1 MLTQMAWHVAAAGR
15 RKLRS
20 LASAHQP
27 RAPRR
32 LFGVKSGLASAMLL
46 SGCTWFAPD
55 AGMGVVATI
64 AQQELN
70 KDAAAIRS
78 PEEAEAA
85 AATVRRL
92 LNRTLTADAA
102 VQIALLNN
110 RGLQAAYDELAI
122 ADAERV
128 GQSLPP
134 NPTFSW
140 RRIQAGPA
148 LESEMQLV
156 TNIIALATLPAR
168 SEIAAERFHQ
178 AQLRAAEE
186 TLRVAHEARRA
197 YYRTVAARELIH
209 FLTESQSAAE
219 ASTKLAARLRETGAM
234 NKLDQAREQ
243 VFYADL
249 TAQLASARQRE
260 ASEREALIRAMGLS
274 GANLDFKLPNALPAV
289 PRRVQTLGGVEVD
302 AVARRVDLQIARVEL
317 DVLAKSY
324 GLTQASRF
332 INIFDG
338 GYADKLEKRPD
349 ERFLMRG
356 FDIRL
361 QIPIF
366 DFGEVRVRQA
376 EATYMQAVNRLLALA
391 VNARSE
397 ARDAYRAYRS
407 TYDIAGHYQR
417 EVLPLRKI
425 ISDETLLRYNAMLI
439 DVFSLLAEA
448 RQRIAATIT
457 AIEAKRDF
465 WLATVDLKAA
475 IAGGGRSDNKRE
487 RANPM
492 AVSAGD
498 AGAR

>member
-1 MLTQMAWHVAAAGR
+1 MSVHIRTFAAAGGSVVTEAFQPQ
-15 RKLRS
+15 LGI
-20 LASAHQP
+20 LAILA
-27 RAPRR
+27 
-32 LFGVKSGLASAMLL
+32 GLALL
-46 SGCTWFAPD
+46 SACTWFSPD
-55 AGMGVVATI
+55 AGMGVVTTI

-85 AATVRRL
+85 GTAVRRL
-92 LNRTLTADAA
+92 LGRTLTADAA

-140 RRIQAGPA
+140 RRIQAGAA

-197 YYRTVAARELIH
+197 YYRAVAARELIH
-209 FLTESQSAAE
+209 FLTESQSAADA
-219 ASTKLAARLRETGAM
+219 ASKLATRLRETGAM

-249 TAQLASARQRE
+249 TAQVTSARQRE

-274 GANLDFKLPNALPAV
+274 GASLDFKLANALPAV
-289 PRRVQTLGGVEVD
+289 PLRVQTWAGIEVD
-302 AVARRVDLQIARVEL
+302 AVARRVDLQIARIEL
-317 DVLAKSY
+317 DLLAKSY
-324 GLTQASRF
+324 GLTQATRF
-332 INIFDG
+332 INILDG
-338 GYADKLEKRPD
+338 GYADKLEKRSD

-356 FDIRL
+356 FDVRL

-376 EATYMQAVNRLLALA
+376 EATYMQAVNRLIELA
-391 VNARSE
+391 VNVRSE
-397 ARDAYRAYRS
+397 ARDAYRVYRS

-465 WLATVDLKAA
+465 WLATVDLKTAV
-475 IAGGGRSDNKRE
+475 AGGGRSSNRYE

-492 AVSAGD
+492 AASSGET
-498 AGAR
+498 GRQ

>member
-1 MLTQMAWHVAAAGR
+1 MSVHIRTFAAAGGSVVTEAFQPQ
-15 RKLRS
+15 LGI
-20 LASAHQP
+20 LAILA
-27 RAPRR
+27 
-32 LFGVKSGLASAMLL
+32 GLALL
-46 SGCTWFAPD
+46 SACTWFSPD
-55 AGMGVVATI
+55 AGMGVVTTI

-85 AATVRRL
+85 GTAVRRL
-92 LNRTLTADAA
+92 LGRTLTADAA

-140 RRIQAGPA
+140 RRIQAGAA

-197 YYRTVAARELIH
+197 YYRAVAARELIH
-209 FLTESQSAAE
+209 FLTESQSAADA
-219 ASTKLAARLRETGAM
+219 ASKLATRLRETGAM

-249 TAQLASARQRE
+249 TAQVTSARQRE

-274 GANLDFKLPNALPAV
+274 GASLDFKLANALPAV
-289 PRRVQTLGGVEVD
+289 PRRVQTWAGIEVD
-302 AVARRVDLQIARVEL
+302 AVARRVDLQIARIEL
-317 DVLAKSY
+317 DLLAKSY
-324 GLTQASRF
+324 GLTQATRF
-332 INIFDG
+332 INILDG
-338 GYADKLEKRPD
+338 GYADKLEKRSD

-356 FDIRL
+356 FDVRL

-376 EATYMQAVNRLLALA
+376 EATYMQAVNRLIELA
-391 VNARSE
+391 VNVRSE
-397 ARDAYRAYRS
+397 ARDAYRVYRS

-465 WLATVDLKAA
+465 WLATVDLKTAV
-475 IAGGGRSDNKRE
+475 AGGGRSSNRYE

-492 AVSAGD
+492 AASSGET
-498 AGAR
+498 GRQ